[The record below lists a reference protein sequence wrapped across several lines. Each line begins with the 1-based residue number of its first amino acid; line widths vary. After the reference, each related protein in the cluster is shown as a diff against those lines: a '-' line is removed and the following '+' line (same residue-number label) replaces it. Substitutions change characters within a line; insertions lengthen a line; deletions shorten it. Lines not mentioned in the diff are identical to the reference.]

1 MTGMAS
7 LLLPDS
13 KRSIHPPEIPAGAAA
28 DLPCGFQCPACD
40 VLLTIA
46 DPSTYDGRPAPCPQC
61 AVIVIPPRIFA
72 KPAGAAM
79 IDLHPLPGLSARDG
93 SRLKIPRALPR
104 TSASLASRP
113 KPTVLWRHSR
123 DEGLDWSDPV

>member
-1 MTGMAS
+1 MSS
-7 LLLPDS
+7 LLWPDS
-13 KRSIHPPEIPAGAAA
+13 KHSIHPSEIPVGAAA

-61 AVIVIPPRIFA
+61 AVIVIPPRVFA
-72 KPAGAAM
+72 KAGGSAM
-79 IDLHPLPGLSARDG
+79 IDLHPLPGLSGREG

-104 TSASLASRP
+104 TSTSLARRA
-113 KPTVLWRHSR
+113 KPPVLWRHSR
-123 DEGLDWSDPV
+123 DSGLDWSDPM